1 MPIAAMI
8 ANIPLISFTAS
19 IISSNIKFPKSYTV
33 VEYVEHLLENVHNLP
48 VLM

>member
-19 IISSNIKFPKSYTV
+19 IKISNIPFPKSYTAIV
-33 VEYVEHLLENVHNLP
+33 HVEHLLGNDHSP
-48 VLM
+48 